1 MKKLAYLLHLSI
13 LLVSCGSG
21 NSVAVDS
28 GQVTVIVDSA
38 IWFENAVKADPT
50 NFTLLLEKSRF
61 HLRRSE
67 VDAAQ
72 TDLEKYLS
80 LDSSNLDVQK
90 LYADILLSKLV
101 LDKSKYHYEYIIE
114 RDSTYAPAY
123 LGIGKIY
130 AILENNAAAIAYL
143 NKSLTIDP
151 YQSEPYFMK
160 GMIYRSDFLETGRT
174 SSWDLALS
182 SFQTAIE
189 QDPDNYS
196 AYVQLGVMHD
206 QQGDSTA
213 IQYYNSA
220 IDIYPNSIEA
230 WYNKGMYYQVRGN
243 IDEAFLCYRQLN
255 EIDSSWADPYYN
267 QGYIHLIMT
276 ENLDSAIFYFSKA
289 TELDPGYFQAYNN
302 IGLAYEKKGDLSN
315 ARSYYGKAV
324 EVNPDFQLAK
334 DNLNR
339 LR

>member
-50 NFTLLLEKSRF
+50 NFTLLLEKSKNL

-114 RDSTYAPAY
+114 RDYVCTCLSRNRQN
-123 LGIGKIY
+123 LRQSQ
-130 AILENNAAAIAYL
+130 NNAAAIAYL
-143 NKSLTIDP
+143 NKSLTIP
-151 YQSEPYFMK
+151 PIS
-160 GMIYRSDFLETGRT
+160 
-174 SSWDLALS
+174 
-182 SFQTAIE
+182 
-189 QDPDNYS
+189 
-196 AYVQLGVMHD
+196 V
-206 QQGDSTA
+206 
-213 IQYYNSA
+213 
-220 IDIYPNSIEA
+220 
-230 WYNKGMYYQVRGN
+230 
-243 IDEAFLCYRQLN
+243 
-255 EIDSSWADPYYN
+255 
-267 QGYIHLIMT
+267 
-276 ENLDSAIFYFSKA
+276 
-289 TELDPGYFQAYNN
+289 
-302 IGLAYEKKGDLSN
+302 
-315 ARSYYGKAV
+315 
-324 EVNPDFQLAK
+324 
-334 DNLNR
+334 
-339 LR
+339 